1 VVTGDGFA
9 RRWQGDRAERKAA
22 ILLRVTY
29 PLMPNDPRWLG
40 DYELLGRL
48 GEGGMGTVFLGRSSD
63 GRLVAV
69 KMLRAEHAWDTEFR
83 GRFRSEVN
91 RAREVP
97 GFCTAAVLDADPD
110 HETPYLVVEYVDGP
124 SLSEVIRERGPLE
137 SGTLH
142 SVAVGVA
149 TALAAIHG
157 VGVIH
162 RDLKPQNVLF
172 SLGTPKVIDF
182 GIARAFE
189 VTSRHT
195 KTDQMV
201 GTVAY
206 MAPERFESDSDR
218 KAGPPADVF
227 AWGVVVAYAATGRTP
242 FGADSPAATAGRI
255 LTQPPDLTGLNGS
268 LRELVGRTLAKDPAE
283 RPTAHQLLDLLL
295 EAETGG
301 ALAQRPELLQAAEA
315 AQHTG
320 RVRLSGVRKQAAP
333 GRRRVT
339 RLVAV
344 TAAAAAVCAGLGFAL
359 SHHRPD
365 QTRASF
371 VPSASAQ
378 ASASRRVATAAPR
391 STAALSS
398 TPRIQGPSVSDHL
411 DRPGLW
417 KADRTA
423 DNAGGWCTFD
433 QRMLATTHSSTL
445 YQCKGPADSFAGDQ
459 TIAVDAGIVT
469 KGACAVIWFRL
480 VDQHGY
486 VASFCENQI
495 RLGTDENEGNGFN
508 GERTVASTAFQV
520 GQTHRAGIAV
530 HNGTAQVTVDGTP
543 VLSMPVTDPQLVAG
557 RVVLGALN
565 DASSGDA
572 TVAFANVD
580 LRSPVVGQPAHFT
593 DPTTGSSQSMV
604 ELYSY
609 DPVAHSAV
617 AEPVLMLNSADYCKQ
632 FKIESSDIQCSD
644 PFQIVESHTKVTIP
658 VGSAP
663 KLTSWENV
671 GGGDAIV
678 SVHAGAGHSIS
689 SSKFH
694 KWLAEKSGGL
704 VAVTTSNGEATTLTE
719 IDNP

>member
-1 VVTGDGFA
+1 
-9 RRWQGDRAERKAA
+9 
-22 ILLRVTY
+22 
-29 PLMPNDPRWLG
+29 MPNDPQWLG
-40 DYELLGRL
+40 NYELLGRL
-48 GEGGMGTVFLGRSSD
+48 GEGGMGTVFLGRSPD

-110 HETPYLVVEYVDGP
+110 HATPYLVVEYVDGP
-124 SLSEVIRERGPLE
+124 SLSEVIRERGPLDG
-137 SGTLH
+137 GTLH

-182 GIARAFE
+182 GIARALE

-195 KTDQMV
+195 RTDQMV
-201 GTVAY
+201 GTVSY
-206 MAPERFESDSDR
+206 MAPERFDND
-218 KAGPPADVF
+218 ADHTVGPAADVF

-242 FGADSPAATAGRI
+242 FRADSPAATAARI
-255 LTQPPDLTGLNGS
+255 LTQPPDLTGLDGP
-268 LRELVGRTLAKDPAE
+268 LRDLVGRTLAKDPAE

-301 ALAQRPELLQAAEA
+301 ALAQRPELLRAAEA

-320 RVRLSGVRKQAAP
+320 RVRPSGVREPAAP
-333 GRRRVT
+333 VRRRVR

-344 TAAAAAVCAGLGFAL
+344 AAAATVMCAGIGFAL
-359 SHHRPD
+359 SRRQVD
-365 QTRASF
+365 ESLASF
-371 VPSASAQ
+371 APGASPSVSQPVASAVPQ
-378 ASASRRVATAAPR
+378 
-391 STAALSS
+391 STAAVS
-398 TPRIQGPSVSDHL
+398 GPGVSDRL
-411 DRPGLW
+411 DRGGLW
-417 KADRTA
+417 KADRAVEKA
-423 DNAGGWCTFD
+423 DGWCTFD
-433 QRMLATTHSSTL
+433 QRMLATTHTSTL
-445 YQCKGPADSFAGDQ
+445 YQCKGPQDSFAGDQ

-469 KGACAVIWFRL
+469 EGACAVIWFRS
-480 VDQHGY
+480 VNQRGY
-486 VASFCENQI
+486 VASFCETEI
-495 RLGTDENEGNGFN
+495 RLGIDESSGNGFN
-508 GERTVASTAFQV
+508 SEQRVASGAFQV
-520 GQTHRAGIAV
+520 GQTRRAGITV

-543 VLSMPVTDPQLVAG
+543 ALSMPVTDPQLVAG

-565 DASSGDA
+565 EASEGDA

-580 LRSPVVGQPAHFT
+580 LRSPGVDQPTDFT
-593 DPTTGSSQSMV
+593 DPTSGSSRSVV

-617 AEPVLMLNSADYCKQ
+617 AQPVIVMASADYCKQ
-632 FKIESSDIQCSD
+632 FKIDPDDIRCSD

-658 VGSAP
+658 VRAAP
-663 KLTSWENV
+663 KLTSWQND
-671 GGGDAIV
+671 GGEDGIV
-678 SVHAGAGHSIS
+678 SVRAGAGRSIS
-689 SSKFH
+689 ASTFV
-694 KWLAEKSGGL
+694 KWLAGRQGGL
-704 VAVTTSNGEATTLTE
+704 VAVATVNGEVTTLTR
-719 IDNP
+719 IDYP

>member
-1 VVTGDGFA
+1 MS
-9 RRWQGDRAERKAA
+9 
-22 ILLRVTY
+22 Y
-29 PLMPNDPRWLG
+29 PMMPNDPRWLG
-40 DYELLGRL
+40 NYELLSRL
-48 GEGGMGTVFLGRSSD
+48 GEGGMGTVFLGRSPD

-124 SLSEVIRERGPLE
+124 SLSEVIRERGPLDG
-137 SGTLH
+137 GTLH

-182 GIARAFE
+182 GIARALE

-206 MAPERFESDSDR
+206 MAPERFDNDSDR
-218 KAGPPADVF
+218 TVGPAADVF

-242 FGADSPAATAGRI
+242 FWADSPAATAARI
-255 LTQPPDLTGLNGS
+255 LTQAPDLTGLGGS
-268 LRELVGRTLAKDPAE
+268 LRDLVGRTLAKDPTE

-301 ALAQRPELLQAAEA
+301 ALAQRPELLKAAEA

-320 RVRLSGVRKQAAP
+320 RVRPSAVREPATP
-333 GRRRVT
+333 VRWRVG
-339 RLVAV
+339 RLVAMAV
-344 TAAAAAVCAGLGFAL
+344 AATLVCAGVGFAL
-359 SHHRPD
+359 WRYEPGE
-365 QTRASF
+365 TLASF
-371 VPSASAQ
+371 VPDTSPSAVP
-378 ASASRRVATAAPR
+378 RVASAAPR
-391 STAALSS
+391 STVAGSD
-398 TPRIQGPSVSDHL
+398 TPRIQGPRVSDHL
-411 DRPGLW
+411 DRRGLW
-417 KADRTA
+417 KADRAA
-423 DNAGGWCTFD
+423 DSAAGWCTFD
-433 QRMLATTHSSTL
+433 QRMQATTHMSTL
-445 YQCKGPADSFAGDQ
+445 YQCKGPQDSFAGDQ
-459 TIAVDAGIVT
+459 TIAVDVGIVT

-486 VASFCENQI
+486 VASFCENEI
-495 RLGTDENEGNGFN
+495 RLGIDESSGNGFN
-508 GERTVASTAFQV
+508 SEQRVASSAFQV
-520 GQTHRAGIAV
+520 GQTHRTGITV

-543 VLSMPVTDPQLVAG
+543 ALSMPVTDPQLVAG

-565 DASSGDA
+565 DASEGDA

-604 ELYSY
+604 QLYSY

-617 AEPVLMLNSADYCKQ
+617 AQPVLVMASADYCKQ
-632 FKIESSDIQCSD
+632 FKIDVSDIKCSD
-644 PFQIVESHTKVTIP
+644 PYQIVESRTKVTIP
-658 VGSAP
+658 VRSAP

-671 GGGDAIV
+671 GGGDGIV
-678 SVHAGAGHSIS
+678 SVYAGAGHSIS
-689 SSKFH
+689 AATFT
-694 KWLAEKSGGL
+694 KWLAGKQGGL
-704 VAVTTSNGEATTLTE
+704 VAVTTTNGEVTTLTK
-719 IDNP
+719 IDNR

>member
-1 VVTGDGFA
+1 M
-9 RRWQGDRAERKAA
+9 
-22 ILLRVTY
+22 
-29 PLMPNDPRWLG
+29 MPNDPRWLG
-40 DYELLGRL
+40 KYELLGRL
-48 GEGGMGTVFLGRSSD
+48 GEGGMGTVFLGRSPD

-110 HETPYLVVEYVDGP
+110 HATPYLVVEYVDGP
-124 SLSEVIRERGPLE
+124 SLSEVIRERGPLDG
-137 SGTLH
+137 GTLH

-182 GIARAFE
+182 GIARALE

-195 KTDQMV
+195 RTDQMV

-206 MAPERFESDSDR
+206 MAPERFDNDADSTV
-218 KAGPPADVF
+218 GPAADVF

-242 FGADSPAATAGRI
+242 FRADSPAATAARI
-255 LTQPPDLTGLNGS
+255 LTQPPDLTGLDGA
-268 LRELVGRTLAKDPAE
+268 LRDLVGRTLAKDPAE

-295 EAETGG
+295 EAETAG
-301 ALAQRPELLQAAEA
+301 ALAQRPELLKAAEA

-320 RVRLSGVRKQAAP
+320 RVRPSAVREPAAP
-333 GRRRVT
+333 VRRRVT

-344 TAAAAAVCAGLGFAL
+344 AAAATVVCAGIGFAL
-359 SHHRPD
+359 SRRQLD
-365 QTRASF
+365 DELASF
-371 VPSASAQ
+371 GPQVVASA
-378 ASASRRVATAAPR
+378 VPR
-391 STAALSS
+391 STAAVS
-398 TPRIQGPSVSDHL
+398 GPGMSDHL

-417 KADRTA
+417 KADRAA
-423 DNAGGWCTFD
+423 DDAAGWCTFD
-433 QRMLATTHSSTL
+433 RRMLATTHLSTL
-445 YQCKGPADSFAGDQ
+445 HQCKGPQDSFAGDQ
-459 TIAVDAGIVT
+459 TIAVDVGIVT
-469 KGACAVIWFRL
+469 EGACAAIWFRS
-480 VDQHGY
+480 VNQHGY
-486 VASFCENQI
+486 VASFCENEI
-495 RLGTDENEGNGFN
+495 RLGIDESSGNGFN
-508 GERTVASTAFQV
+508 AEQRVASNAFRV
-520 GQTHRAGIAV
+520 GQTHRAGITV

-543 VLSMPVTDPQLVAG
+543 ALSMPVTDPQLVAG

-565 DASSGDA
+565 DASAGDA

-580 LRSPVVGQPAHFT
+580 LRSPGVDQPAKFT
-593 DPTTGSSQSMV
+593 DPTTGSSQSVV

-617 AEPVLMLNSADYCKQ
+617 AQPVIVMASADYCGK
-632 FKIESSDIQCSD
+632 FKIDPDDIRCSD

-658 VGSAP
+658 VRSAP
-663 KLTSWENV
+663 KLTSWESA
-671 GGGDAIV
+671 GGWDGIV
-678 SVHAGAGHSIS
+678 SVRAGAGRSIS
-689 SSKFH
+689 TSKFTE
-694 KWLAEKSGGL
+694 WLAGKQGGL
-704 VAVTTSNGEATTLTE
+704 VAITTTNGEVTTLTR
-719 IDNP
+719 IDNS